1 MELGFLISNINK
13 FKYRSTKR
21 VIFGLLDVYTT
32 IVQATNLER
41 NSLAAQNFETAF
53 ANFMTGTQNFMVT
66 QNFSETASR

>member
-1 MELGFLISNINK
+1 MHDSIAVTLNANTEVRNASNI
-13 FKYRSTKR
+13 F
-21 VIFGLLDVYTT
+21 DVYTL